1 MRNPNE
7 KLRSNVNTTLSRPT
21 FVVNPMDNQR
31 SRVNVNDRIVS
42 YSLPK
47 QVTHQN
53 ISPSMPW
60 TNSIVYNQIPPNS
73 SLNTQPRFSISPR
86 GATPPPRTLP
96 LSSHSPLSPSL
107 VSPLSPLV
115 SPLNPSLVSPRPLLS
130 MPSNVRSV
138 GQRVNIS
145 FNNTREQKIQGELAK
160 QWDQGDRGQQWIQ
173 SDQHESNNFV
183 TKLEKTN
190 IKKLHTGQS
199 RPSI

>member
-21 FVVNPMDNQR
+21 FVVNPMENQR
-31 SRVNVNDRIVS
+31 SQVNVNDRIVS

-47 QVTHQN
+47 QAIHQN

-73 SLNTQPRFSISPR
+73 SLNLQPRFSISPR
-86 GATPPPRTLP
+86 GATPPPRPLP
-96 LSSHSPLSPSL
+96 LSSL
-107 VSPLSPLV
+107 SPLSPL

-130 MPSNVRSV
+130 MPTNVRSV

-173 SDQHESNNFV
+173 RDQHESNNFV

>member
-31 SRVNVNDRIVS
+31 SRVNMNDRIVS

-47 QVTHQN
+47 QAIHQN

-73 SLNTQPRFSISPR
+73 SLNPQPRFSISPR
-86 GATPPPRTLP
+86 GATPPPRTLL
-96 LSSHSPLSPSL
+96 LSSHSPL
-107 VSPLSPLV
+107 VSPLS
-115 SPLNPSLVSPRPLLS
+115 PSLVSPRPLLS
-130 MPSNVRSV
+130 IPTNVRSV

-145 FNNTREQKIQGELAK
+145 FNNTRDQKILGDLGK
-160 QWDQGDRGQQWIQ
+160 QCDQGDQAQQWIQ
-173 SDQHESNNFV
+173 MNQHESNNFI

>member
-47 QVTHQN
+47 QAIHQN

-73 SLNTQPRFSISPR
+73 SLNLQPRFSISPR
-86 GATPPPRTLP
+86 GATPPPRPLP

-107 VSPLSPLV
+107 VSHLSPLV
-115 SPLNPSLVSPRPLLS
+115 SPLSPSLVSPRPLLS

-145 FNNTREQKIQGELAK
+145 FNNTRDQKIQGDLAK
-160 QWDQGDRGQQWIQ
+160 QCDQGDRGQQWIQ
-173 SDQHESNNFV
+173 RDQHESNNFV

>member
-21 FVVNPMDNQR
+21 FVVNTMDNQR

-60 TNSIVYNQIPPNS
+60 TNSIVCNQIPPNS
-73 SLNTQPRFSISPR
+73 SLNIQPRFSISPR
-86 GATPPPRTLP
+86 GATPPPRPLP
-96 LSSHSPLSPSL
+96 LSSLS
-107 VSPLSPLV
+107 
-115 SPLNPSLVSPRPLLS
+115 PSLVSPRPLLS
-130 MPSNVRSV
+130 MPTNVSSV

-173 SDQHESNNFV
+173 RDQHESNNFV